1 MTSCTQIRGR
11 AGWRA
16 SFRESTSSEVAC
28 LHADSFAVPAFH
40 HLLRETQ

>member
-16 SFRESTSSEVAC
+16 SFKESTGSEVGLPAC
-28 LHADSFAVPAFH
+28 GFH
-40 HLLRETQ
+40 PLLRETH